1 MAMEHSA
8 LDEVFLPRKKLKQLI
23 AGLPTPFFL
32 YDEAGIRESIRDFLQ
47 AFSWCP
53 GHRQIFPLRQLP
65 LDGMARILLEEG
77 CGVSCC
83 TDRELRQA
91 ADWGFFGESLV
102 YEPMYPSVDG
112 LALASSLGA
121 TVSVDNNISAAVCL
135 EQPIATASLVFN
147 PGGKV
152 TLDGTVLCRA
162 ERSKR
167 GMGLREILEYAPYLH
182 RTGIQRLGL
191 EVHLTQQVL
200 DPVYYGMVLSLLQPV
215 IEELERLHTPIA
227 FCNLGGGPGLSFFPS
242 TPHADAAEWG
252 RRTERCAS
260 QLPYQIPIWTAA
272 DRLFTGPHCLYFSR
286 VLCVKRA
293 HRQFMVLDSDAAQ
306 FPRLHPKGR
315 YHLSLLT
322 NTERGN
328 RQFYD
333 VVGCHP
339 DETGRFA
346 EYILLPEPS
355 EDEIC
360 IVHEAGVA
368 PPGPGGGYYLY
379 RQDGTL
385 EPMRGLL
392 ETFVPVP

>member
-91 ADWGFFGESLV
+91 ADWGFSGESLV

-135 EQPIATASLVFN
+135 EQPIAAASLVFN

-162 ERSKR
+162 ERAKR
-167 GMGLREILEYAPYLH
+167 GMGLRAVLESAP
-182 RTGIQRLGL
+182 
-191 EVHLTQQVL
+191 
-200 DPVYYGMVLSLLQPV
+200 
-215 IEELERLHTPIA
+215 
-227 FCNLGGGPGLSFFPS
+227 
-242 TPHADAAEWG
+242 
-252 RRTERCAS
+252 
-260 QLPYQIPIWTAA
+260 
-272 DRLFTGPHCLYFSR
+272 
-286 VLCVKRA
+286 
-293 HRQFMVLDSDAAQ
+293 
-306 FPRLHPKGR
+306 
-315 YHLSLLT
+315 
-322 NTERGN
+322 
-328 RQFYD
+328 
-333 VVGCHP
+333 
-339 DETGRFA
+339 
-346 EYILLPEPS
+346 
-355 EDEIC
+355 
-360 IVHEAGVA
+360 
-368 PPGPGGGYYLY
+368 
-379 RQDGTL
+379 
-385 EPMRGLL
+385 
-392 ETFVPVP
+392 